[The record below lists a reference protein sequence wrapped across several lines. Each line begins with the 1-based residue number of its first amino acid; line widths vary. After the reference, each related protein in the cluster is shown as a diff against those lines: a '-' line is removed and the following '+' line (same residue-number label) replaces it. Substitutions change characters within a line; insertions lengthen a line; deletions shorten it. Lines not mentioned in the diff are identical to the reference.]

1 MTIGY
6 PRPPTENERRRAREQ
21 ELKDAALKHE
31 HDADEKHQRRGFFVR
46 LFSRKKQADRKGS
59 AGPRR

>member
-21 ELKDAALKHE
+21 ELKDAAQKHE
-31 HDADEKHQRRGFFVR
+31 DEAVETHERKGFFAR
-46 LFSRKKQADRKGS
+46 LF
-59 AGPRR
+59 RRQK